1 MKRIYLLFAMCSLT
15 FGQAQVPNNGFEEI
29 LSDGFSPKNWGSVFI
44 QPVHIDLTTGE
55 SMSDEIWFQGVNSF
69 TMAAGD
75 CLTGSWSLMVSNAY
89 NATQETTIPG
99 HAVLFNDELSET
111 ANGWNSGIPLPD
123 GAVVQFLGFD
133 YKFMP
138 MGNDVA
144 AAKMELFN
152 ENSESIGVAEI
163 TLLPQPDNF
172 QYVYVPV
179 AFTMD
184 DTPKFMTITFSMQKD
199 DSEVNFGSVLFVD
212 NVVVNTAMLGVRQ
225 PENRAFT
232 VYPTIAE
239 NQLNIMANAA
249 DLGEVSAT
257 ILNLEGKTV
266 AQQKVAFNGSAGSI
280 DVSALSSGTYLLD
293 IRNGSDN
300 QVTRFIK
307 K

>member
-1 MKRIYLLFAMCSLT
+1 MKRIYLLFAMCGLT
-15 FGQAQVPNNGFEEI
+15 IAQAQVPNNGFEEI

-44 QPVHIDLTTGE
+44 QPVHIDIATGQ
-55 SMSDEIWFQGVNSF
+55 SVSDDIWFQGVNGF

-99 HAVLFNDELSET
+99 HAVLFNDEFSET

-144 AAKMELFN
+144 AARMELFN
-152 ENSESIGVAEI
+152 ENNESIGVAEI
-163 TLLPQPDNF
+163 TLLPQTDNF

-199 DSEVNFGSVLFVD
+199 NSEVNFGSVLFVD
-212 NVVVNTAMLGVRQ
+212 NVVVNTSMLGVRQ
-225 PENRAFT
+225 NQAQPFT
-232 VYPTIAE
+232 VFPTIADSHV
-239 NQLNIMANAA
+239 NIMANASESG
-249 DLGEVSAT
+249 LVSAT
-257 ILNLEGKTV
+257 IFNIEGKAV
-266 AQQKVAFNGSAGSI
+266 AQQKLQLDGATGTI
-280 DVSALSSGTYLLD
+280 DVSALASGTYLLD
-293 IRNGSDN
+293 VRNGSDN